1 MTKPKPKKPT
11 RGGAREGAGRPPS
24 DDPRTG
30 KVMCRFTAG
39 EMLALERAAE
49 AEDTTIAAFCASAAV
64 AAAAQVLTRSPKSN

>member
-1 MTKPKPKKPT
+1 MPKKPKST

-39 EMLALERAAE
+39 EMLAIETAAE
-49 AEDTTIAAFCASAAV
+49 IEGMTVATFCAQAAV
-64 AAAAQVLTRSPKSN
+64 AESARVITRSPKST